1 MGKHKGSPLQ
11 AQNGSSSNSL
21 QTLDKSK
28 KEDRKT
34 TKAPPSLKQRIWAK
48 IEASL
53 WVISAIV
60 AAIYGDGHSNL
71 PGLLLHDR
79 RIRRCDHKAKAFC
92 TSSSETETCLSL
104 TELIPLPLFCSS
116 YKIYAP
122 LKVGAMAQDKSADWH
137 WTPGDQLCFQRV
149 PQSLVSLVFV
159 EQDIT
164 HATCTFWQSSIPC
177 THVNGASWTWTDA
190 AVNHIVCREFVHAM

>member
-34 TKAPPSLKQRIWAK
+34 TKPPPSLKQRIWAK

-79 RIRRCDHKAKAFC
+79 RIRRTSLLIGIGLLVINFVFNVYLRVWLQWLKGKEDWWKAAPIATPLATISGLC
-92 TSSSETETCLSL
+92 AGVAL
-104 TELIPLPLFCSS
+104 TVALWPALR
-116 YKIYAP
+116 YTAP
-122 LKVGAMAQDKSADWH
+122 LSVAVIFMGVIMAPHLLPSTIFS
-137 WTPGDQLCFQRV
+137 TPRKTGR
-149 PQSLVSLVFV
+149 
-159 EQDIT
+159 
-164 HATCTFWQSSIPC
+164 
-177 THVNGASWTWTDA
+177 
-190 AVNHIVCREFVHAM
+190 